1 MQTRQTNFEDLL
13 NVEKA
18 LLLQFRQAK
27 PNAKGKIEL
36 DADSI
41 KIENPEGRPLEL
53 EQIVD

>member
-18 LLLQFRQAK
+18 LLSKFRNVK

-41 KIENPEGRPLEL
+41 KIEHPEGRTLDL